1 MIAVIKGDIVASRT
15 LSSPERWLNPLKI
28 LLAQWGETPG
38 QWELAWGD
46 SFQLEIINPEN
57 ALHRAFAIKALIK
70 KIAPQEAHKKSSAI
84 DVRMSI
90 GIGKKTFSG
99 RRISESNGPAFIYA
113 GEKFDELNKGK
124 TKLAI
129 QSTWA
134 DFDDEI
140 NLYLRLAGIVM
151 DNWSVSS
158 SELMQIILDKP
169 EATQKEIGDL
179 LGIKQ
184 NSVSDRW
191 NRAKADEILKVEEVY
206 RSKLHQLI
214 QE

>member
-1 MIAVIKGDIVASRT
+1 MIAVIKGDIVASRK
-15 LSSPERWLNPLKI
+15 LSSPERWLNPLKK
-28 LLAQWGETPG
+28 LLTTWGKAPR

-46 SFQLEIINPEN
+46 SFQLEINNPEE
-57 ALHRAFAIKALIK
+57 ALHRAFAIKALVK
-70 KIAPQEAHKKSSAI
+70 KIAPQKPHKKSSVVDI
-84 DVRMSI
+84 RMSI
-90 GIGKKTFSG
+90 GIGEKTFAG
-99 RRISESNGPAFIYA
+99 TRISESNGPAFIYA
-113 GEKFDELNKGK
+113 GEKFDELNKEK
-124 TKLAI
+124 IKLAI
-129 QSTWA
+129 QSSWK
-134 DFDDEI
+134 DFDDEM

-158 SELMQIILDKP
+158 SELMGIVLEKP
-169 EATQKEIGDL
+169 DATQKEIGDL

-214 QE
+214 QK